1 MRRAISPAMIPPPSG
16 RPSAYPAKTRGCPGV
31 ARNPAPHRTEA
42 EAAAPTSRLGI
53 IPGSRASSAPAAPR
67 TRNHPHVHWERSSRA
82 SMTRPFP
89 GPSPRA
95 LGADGVE
102 QLADAGRGTRTIP
115 ACVGGSSCTTR
126 TSRSAQGHPRTRGE
140 QFGLSGCWAPSMVLA
155 LACRLKPSSRRR
167 PATVSAETRCPWRV
181 SSAASFRVDF
191 VVQRRGDIGS
201 PRSSGSTSASSAGLS
216 PESSSAAFFRPPSG
230 WRTRPNGAWQEPSS
244 AAPRETVA
252 SRTPRLQ
259 RRRS

>member
-1 MRRAISPAMIPPPSG
+1 MSG
-16 RPSAYPAKTRGCPGV
+16 RRTKPSATQNRSRSRRSHLATGDHPGEQSLV
-31 ARNPAPHRTEA
+31 
-42 EAAAPTSRLGI
+42 
-53 IPGSRASSAPAAPR
+53 RAGGA
-67 TRNHPHVHWERSSRA
+67 TY
-82 SMTRPFP
+82 T

-95 LGADGVE
+95 LGAELPRFDDPALPG
-102 QLADAGRGTRTIP
+102 TIP
-115 ACVGGSSCTTR
+115 TGAGSR
-126 TSRSAQGHPRTRGE
+126 WSRAARRCGSRDQDHPRTRGE

-216 PESSSAAFFRPPSG
+216 PESSSAAFFRPLSG